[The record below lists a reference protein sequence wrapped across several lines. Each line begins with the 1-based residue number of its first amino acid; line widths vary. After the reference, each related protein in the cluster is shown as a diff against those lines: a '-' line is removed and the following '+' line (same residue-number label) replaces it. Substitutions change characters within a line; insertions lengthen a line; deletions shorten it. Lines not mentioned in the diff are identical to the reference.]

1 MRKIYRYLIAA
12 AVAAAFA
19 LTLGACEAPHV
30 ESEQE
35 NTVVAGS
42 YDSPMY
48 AKKTHIGEHEYYIVY
63 ATCDG
68 GPDHWVRECTK
79 NHCFLRH
86 SPDCPCHKTEPSAS
100 LADDAEDTEST
111 DPFDW

>member
-35 NTVVAGS
+35 NAVGLNMLMQVVEKI
-42 YDSPMY
+42 D
-48 AKKTHIGEHEYYIVY
+48 KK
-63 ATCDG
+63 
-68 GPDHWVRECTK
+68 
-79 NHCFLRH
+79 
-86 SPDCPCHKTEPSAS
+86 
-100 LADDAEDTEST
+100 
-111 DPFDW
+111 